1 MLRADVAQEFPFGI
15 VVVSNE
21 TISQKLNSS
30 CVFHVGGPLDNQ
42 FVGQY
47 KMIGLLP
54 CNRLI
59 NGCVNENRAGKSW
72 LVMVRHEACRE

>member
-30 CVFHVGGPLDNQ
+30 CVFYVGGPLDNQ
-42 FVGQY
+42 FAGQY
-47 KMIGLLP
+47 KMIGLPP

-59 NGCVNENRAGKSW
+59 NDRANENHAGKSW
-72 LVMVRHEACRE
+72 LVRVRPEAHE